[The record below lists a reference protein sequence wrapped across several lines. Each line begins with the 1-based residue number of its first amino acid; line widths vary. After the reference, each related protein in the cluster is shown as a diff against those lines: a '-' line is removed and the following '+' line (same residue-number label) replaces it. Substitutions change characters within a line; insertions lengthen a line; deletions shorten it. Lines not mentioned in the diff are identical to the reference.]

1 MKSRSVSLSDSIS
14 GELCGAGGL
23 GLSSLIVDEVD
34 VRWLD
39 VEVGVSHPV
48 ESVSAGKSE
57 SLSSSGGGS
66 EIDTDSVSASMILY
80 LLPTSIS
87 SSSSISLSSLS

>member
-14 GELCGAGGL
+14 GELCGAGGR
-23 GLSSLIVDEVD
+23 GLSSLIVDEVV
-34 VRWLD
+34 VRLEE
-39 VEVGVSHPV
+39 EVGVSHPV

-66 EIDTDSVSASMILY
+66 GADSVSAL
-80 LLPTSIS
+80 
-87 SSSSISLSSLS
+87 